1 MTYDSLMSDST
12 PTFDFPPDQATSW
25 EIVPDF
31 RWRRELGQ
39 GCLLGLGVVLVL
51 LAHQLFAPGFALVDD
66 DAISSWQPIM
76 TDFARQLRTGTFP
89 VWSHHT
95 SCGYPLLGWPQPS
108 FTYPPM
114 WIAHAVGW
122 ILGIDSGDFLIVTFF
137 HYFVAAAASFVYL
150 RRFGVYPLAAATG
163 ALGNG
168 LAGNLLGLGACWPTY
183 VFTAAM
189 WPIVF
194 LTIEELRAGQAFW
207 FWTLLL
213 GLVGGLA
220 FLFLDAMVMIK
231 FTTFAGLYLLLRLDR
246 ASWLRLFGAVAIA
259 GLIAI
264 IIGLVQTVPST
275 EIIVT
280 SQRMGEGSN
289 NHFTTPPMLW
299 LGLVFPF
306 AVLPWE
312 IGEQSF
318 RAAGGLFVGPCAV
331 LGLIAA
337 IRWFRIAGPQRVL
350 FFLAVIYLLLAVGEK
365 SMLSNLVQ
373 RLPVFHV
380 FRWPFRWTFEAS
392 TALALLS
399 GFGLHLV
406 GRRPDRSRLVLL
418 SFIAVMVAGLCLT
431 MRFDMP
437 RPNRYHGWPDPA
449 ESWAPTMYFVW
460 WSLLVVLLASIF
472 KPRHWIG
479 CVLFGW
485 TVLAMIVNIPV
496 AQMTRMAHMTHL
508 VDFPLEVGKDS
519 QDRVLF
525 LARHSE
531 VLAAQ
536 KEGNL
541 AMSLPHRI
549 PRRAVLGY
557 VYRPPGQAWMNPI
570 ESDGL
575 IFRDDEVIAR
585 RFLGPDSSLLS
596 TLRVGH
602 VVVPRTNKILVAACD
617 AQAKLR
623 FERETDFY
631 RIYRHVGFHEPAFFV
646 RSLKRETSAE
656 DIVEM
661 GGRIAIPSQ
670 ALIEPGYD
678 GPTWLDEGEVKDFD
692 EEHGHLSMT
701 TASAKGGFV
710 VVTTTWFPRWRAT
723 VDGAPT
729 PIYRVNGSFL
739 GIRVPAGEHR
749 VEFVY
754 WPTDHVWLA
763 VVSAI
768 AFVATCAAV
777 CWTIR
782 GR

>member
-1 MTYDSLMSDST
+1 MSDST
-12 PTFDFPPDQATSW
+12 HEYPSDQATSW

-31 RWRRELGQ
+31 RWWPEIRRG
-39 GCLLGLGVVLVL
+39 GLLGVGVVLVL
-51 LAHQLFAPGFALVDD
+51 LGHQLFAPGFALVDD
-66 DAISSWQPIM
+66 DAVSSWQPVM
-76 TDFARQLRTGTFP
+76 TDFARQLHTGTFP

-114 WIAHAVGW
+114 WIAHGIGW
-122 ILGIDSGDFLIVTFF
+122 LLGIDSGEFLIVTLF
-137 HYFVAAAASFVYL
+137 HYWLAAAATFVYL
-150 RRFGVYPLAAATG
+150 RRFGVHPLAAETG
-163 ALGNG
+163 ALGNA
-168 LAGNLLGLGACWPTY
+168 LAGTLLGLGACWPTY

-189 WPIVF
+189 WPLVF
-194 LTIEELRAGQAFW
+194 LTIEELRSGRAFW

-220 FLFLDAMVMIK
+220 FLFIDAMVMIK

-246 ASWLRLFGAVAIA
+246 ASWQRMFAAVTIAGAIA
-259 GLIAI
+259 IV
-264 IIGLVQTVPST
+264 IGLVQTVPST

-289 NHFTTPPMLW
+289 NHFTAPPMLW
-299 LGLVFPF
+299 LGLLFPYS
-306 AVLPWE
+306 VLPWE

-337 IRWFRIAGPQRVL
+337 IRWFRLAGPQRVL
-350 FFLAVIYLLLAVGEK
+350 FLLAVIYLLLAIGEK
-365 SMLSNLVQ
+365 SILAQLVQ

-392 TALALLS
+392 TALALLG

-406 GRRPDRSRLVLL
+406 GRWPKRSRLVVLCY
-418 SFIAVMVAGLCLT
+418 IAIMT
-431 MRFDMP
+431 
-437 RPNRYHGWPDPA
+437 
-449 ESWAPTMYFVW
+449 
-460 WSLLVVLLASIF
+460 ASIF
-472 KPRHWIG
+472 ASIHYGVPRLHMGWNQDAVHRTSLAYMLPLWWTILAVALVAVFLPGRGWIR
-479 CVLFGW
+479 CVFFGW
-485 TVLAMIVNIPV
+485 TAAAMIVNIPV
-496 AQMTRMAHMTHL
+496 AQMTRMARMTHL
-508 VDFPLEVGKDS
+508 VDDPLEVGKDS
-519 QDRVLF
+519 QERVLF

-531 VLAAQ
+531 VLAAH

-575 IFRDDEVIAR
+575 IFKDDDVIAR
-585 RFLGPDSSLLS
+585 RFLGPQSSLLA

-602 VVVPRTNKILVAACD
+602 VVVPRSNEILVAACD
-617 AQAKLR
+617 AQDKLR
-623 FERETDFY
+623 FDHETDAY
-631 RIYRHVGFHEPAFFV
+631 RIYRHVGFHEGAFFV
-646 RSLKRETSAE
+646 RSLQREKE
-656 DIVEM
+656 PDDILEL
-661 GGRIAIPSQ
+661 GRIAMPSQ

-678 GPTWLDEGEVKDFD
+678 GPTSFDEGRVTDFD
-692 EEHGHLSMT
+692 ENHGHLSMT
-701 TASAKGGFV
+701 TASGTEGFV

-749 VEFVY
+749 IEFAY

-763 VVSAI
+763 LVSGI
-768 AFVATCAAV
+768 AFLGTCAAL
-777 CWTIR
+777 CWAARRT
-782 GR
+782 